1 MDVHKAEPSI
11 AGLWDLLQQAI
22 QADDSLRIIDRCN
35 DLLRVGGQEPHVL
48 GLLGQ
53 SQLKMGFSEQAA
65 SNLQIASD
73 ALPERSEL
81 KTLLLQARVD
91 IQDWQGVLEIFK
103 SLESAM
109 LEAMTGLKVMVNA
122 GVALRRTGR
131 LEQSVAQFRRC
142 IDLIAQARLMKGSK
156 EQKRKVID
164 LALIAATGGNDKVN
178 LKNMMSR
185 LFPILS
191 ESSLDVRIAP
201 VVSMQEWC
209 RGHGIPIK
217 IVDPATE
224 ILASNSHRGGVIAAY
239 LTDETWC
246 VTLPHAEIVGGWD
259 FVLSPDGFVLD
270 GASYLPLEN
279 FFSFMPHFYHRGLD
293 LAAHV
298 WSDSCI
304 ELDVDAL
311 FVSTPEKHHFG
322 HWISDFIP
330 RLRAWK
336 QDGCPGQKVAIVNGL
351 PQKHRDMMARFGVGP
366 NDIVT
371 CELGQRYRFRS
382 LRVMRTGSDRK
393 PNPDNVRFIGSALR
407 AAGPVRRREER
418 NLRFW
423 LVRDAGTRVPANQ
436 AAVDAVLAEFGVEK
450 INPTK
455 LTMAEQETLFS
466 QAELL
471 IGAFGTELFC
481 LYHLAQGCDLVE
493 LTYDEKE
500 STVYGP
506 MCSFLG
512 IHHHVLVC
520 APAEKSETSGRKF
533 DRDFVVD
540 CDALRHKIRMIIDRV

>member
-1 MDVHKAEPSI
+1 MDVHKAGPSI

-22 QADDSLRIIDRCN
+22 QADDNLRIIDRCN

-246 VTLPHAEIVGGWD
+246 VTLPHAEIVGGCV

-279 FFSFMPHFYHRGLD
+279 FFSFI
-293 LAAHV
+293 
-298 WSDSCI
+298 SI
-304 ELDVDAL
+304 EN
-311 FVSTPEKHHFG
+311 FG
-322 HWISDFIP
+322 QPWP
-330 RLRAWK
+330 LRQLLKMTVKSIAPIIIK
-336 QDGCPGQKVAIVNGL
+336 PIFFL
-351 PQKHRDMMARFGVGP
+351 I
-366 NDIVT
+366 DI
-371 CELGQRYRFRS
+371 F
-382 LRVMRTGSDRK
+382 
-393 PNPDNVRFIGSALR
+393 
-407 AAGPVRRREER
+407 
-418 NLRFW
+418 
-423 LVRDAGTRVPANQ
+423 
-436 AAVDAVLAEFGVEK
+436 
-450 INPTK
+450 
-455 LTMAEQETLFS
+455 
-466 QAELL
+466 
-471 IGAFGTELFC
+471 
-481 LYHLAQGCDLVE
+481 
-493 LTYDEKE
+493 
-500 STVYGP
+500 
-506 MCSFLG
+506 CSFLG
-512 IHHHVLVC
+512 
-520 APAEKSETSGRKF
+520 
-533 DRDFVVD
+533 
-540 CDALRHKIRMIIDRV
+540 